1 MGYFGSLPSPSESAL
16 LDVLFVLAPWGP
28 GSPATLASHPVP
40 GLSPDPVHAT
50 ACVDG
55 ALEDLQDWLGDFVK
69 DRDPWSREQKDEF
82 LDLLDGLRKEAKE
95 DEEGRVEAFLLL
107 LEISTLDRPNF
118 LPGLGHLE
126 EASTREL
133 HALAIREARRW
144 IESEYVTTDWLCTTV
159 LGRAA
164 EHPPER
170 RASAVEVLAGR
181 NEPETLPAIFTC
193 ARSPERPLRDAAMGT
208 LAGWPNER
216 VHNFMASQLDRWRR
230 DRSWLESSTLREHF
244 EHAYLAPTSS
254 VRRRLQTTVREGVVA
269 EDWREASALLE
280 VAEVLDDRV
289 AVPALLDGLE
299 AWAARR
305 GTDFGSRRMEGDLV
319 AELRRRSG
327 RIIGNHPERWRTWWE
342 RESSGVESAGSA
354 PLEAPRTS
362 AGFFGL
368 RPETDR
374 LLFVIDRSGSME
386 TRFGTGKDTRHD
398 EAIRQMLLLLRSL
411 GEDTRFGIV
420 VFSGGT
426 HLWRRELSPATDS
439 NLENARRWLH
449 SHPPKGGTNLRPGIE
464 RALRI
469 GGDGKPDLERLEA
482 DTVMVLCDGATAEGR
497 TWVQPFLGRILDATR
512 IRFHGV
518 QIGGAGDGT
527 LQALAEGTGGEFVQV
542 RH

>member
-1 MGYFGSLPSPSESAL
+1 M
-16 LDVLFVLAPWGP
+16 LDVLLVLAHL
-28 GSPATLASHPVP
+28 SLRATTPPVP
-40 GLSPDPVHAT
+40 PLPSAPPAHSSILEPSTPGTSTFPEPLGFD
-50 ACVDG
+50 D
-55 ALEDLQDWLGDFVK
+55 ALEDLRDWIEDFEK
-69 DRDPWSREQKDEF
+69 EREPWSREEKDAF
-82 LDLLDGLRKEAKE
+82 LDHLDRLRAEAKE
-95 DEEGRVEAFLLL
+95 VEDLRDEGFLLL
-107 LEISTLDRPNF
+107 LELSTLERPNF
-118 LPGLGHLE
+118 LPGLGQVE
-126 EASTREL
+126 DPTAREL
-133 HALAIREARRW
+133 HGLAIREARRW
-144 IESEYVTTDWLCTTV
+144 VESEFITTEWVCRTV

-164 EHPPER
+164 EHPAAR

-181 NEPETLPAIFTC
+181 NEPGTLPAIFTC
-193 ARSPERPLRDAAMGT
+193 ARAPERELRDAAMAT

-230 DRSWLESSTLREHF
+230 DRDWLAANILREHF
-244 EHAYLAPTSS
+244 EHAYLAPASS
-254 VRRRLQTTVREGVVA
+254 VRRRLQTTLREGVVA
-269 EDWREASALLE
+269 DDWREASALLE
-280 VAEVLDDRV
+280 IAEVLDDRI

-299 AWAARR
+299 TWAARR
-305 GTDFGSRRMEGDLV
+305 GTDAGSRRMEGDLV

-327 RIIGNHPERWRTWWE
+327 RIIGNHPQRWRTWWE
-342 RESSGVESAGSA
+342 RESSGVESAGTE
-354 PLEAPRTS
+354 PREAPRTS

-374 LLFVIDRSGSME
+374 LIFVIDRSGSME
-386 TRFGTGKDTRHD
+386 ERFGTGQDTRHD

-411 GEDTRFGIV
+411 GEETRFGIV

-449 SHPPKGGTNLRPGIE
+449 AHPPKGGTNLRPGIE

-469 GGDGKPDLERLEA
+469 GRDGKPDLERLEA

-497 TWVQPFLGRILDATR
+497 TWVQPFLDRILDATR

-527 LQALAEGTGGEFVQV
+527 LQALAQGTGGEFVQV